1 MELIDKAE
9 VLAEIKRRLHFDES
23 WLEGDE
29 RWQERTGCKSSA
41 YYKRLGSK
49 QTGEA
54 FLDYV
59 NALEVK
65 AEISVDEPVHYAAS
79 ETKDVDDVAMQYN
92 KVALMT
98 GNDSKMQAF
107 KSGVHWNEL
116 RFLKI
121 LKELQD
127 IANQEDGCLAL
138 ENLQLRLSEL
148 TREDR

>member
-9 VLAEIKRRLHFDES
+9 ALAKIKERYEHYREKVFNSYNVQTEERM
-23 WLEGDE
+23 LEC
-29 RWQERTGCKSSA
+29 QHI
-41 YYKRLGSK
+41 LII
-49 QTGEA
+49 
-54 FLDYV
+54 L

-65 AEISVDEPVHYAAS
+65 AEISVDEPVHYAVS
-79 ETKDVDDVAMQYN
+79 ETKDVDEAAMQYN